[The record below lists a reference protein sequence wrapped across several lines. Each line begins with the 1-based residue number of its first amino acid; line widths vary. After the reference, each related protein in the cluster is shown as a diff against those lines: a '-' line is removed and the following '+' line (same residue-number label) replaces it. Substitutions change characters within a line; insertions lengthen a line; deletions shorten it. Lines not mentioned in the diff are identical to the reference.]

1 MKSSKII
8 SFSTLLLITMLA
20 CFSISNLTAMPAPVS
35 TSTSMP
41 VSISTPLPLPSPTPN
56 IVLFEDNE
64 FTNSCTVES
73 TTDVERFVENGQF
86 NIRVL
91 TPLFVAW
98 TKCTKVEYTDFIM
111 EVDATQVSGPDN
123 NTYGVIFRYGLDAK
137 EFYAFLISGDGF
149 YVFTVDGVD
158 RKEPEFLVDWTESS
172 VINKGSQTNHIKVVA
187 VGGNMK
193 YYVNDQ
199 LLGEVQDS
207 RFSTGTIGFFAGT
220 LEEGGVQVSFDN
232 LKILQP

>member
-20 CFSISNLTAMPAPVS
+20 CSSISNLTAMPAPVS